1 MDELHTYEEDHS
13 NALCPI
19 DEEKSASHMGENV
32 EIQPMTRAEI
42 RQYFNEHAKTTHQL
56 SLQLNQ
62 LMVSVSS
69 ESSLLGHSSQTM
81 QLIGPGMVSFITAAG
96 GASIYSLINY

>member
-19 DEEKSASHMGENV
+19 DEGKNGSHMGENV
-32 EIQPMTRAEI
+32 EIQPMTTAEI

-56 SLQLNQ
+56 GLQMNQ
-62 LMVSVSS
+62 LMISVSS
-69 ESSLLGHSSQTM
+69 HQTM
-81 QLIGPGMVSFITAAG
+81 QLTGPGMVSFCTAAG
-96 GASIYSLINY
+96 TTIYSHKSLARSY